1 MHLGIPF
8 VKGFVLI
15 PALDLLSVFI
25 SLDSVLIDFTKEL
38 YKFLSDFIERPP
50 WYQHTNLS
58 RHSLVNLGNPCRCCR
73 SKVCVIFRS
82 ADPVCA

>member
-1 MHLGIPF
+1 MHLGRPF
-8 VKGFVLI
+8 VKRFVLI

-50 WYQHTNLS
+50 
-58 RHSLVNLGNPCRCCR
+58 
-73 SKVCVIFRS
+73 
-82 ADPVCA
+82 

>member
-1 MHLGIPF
+1 MHLGRPF
-8 VKGFVLI
+8 VKSFVLI

-50 WYQHTNLS
+50 WYQHTNF
-58 RHSLVNLGNPCRCCR
+58 VKAQLGQ
-73 SKVCVIFRS
+73 FRE
-82 ADPVCA
+82 PT